1 MTEQRQKIF
10 TQLGFRIGMN
20 VSHSAFILMLDNLRV
35 LLANIS
41 PQATRT
47 EYVSAAVDSNVLGNP
62 TRNAREAARQAK
74 ESTHV

>member
-1 MTEQRQKIF
+1 MTEQRQKIL
-10 TQLGFRIGMN
+10 TQLGFRFGMN
-20 VSHSAFILMLDNLRV
+20 GSHSAFTLMLDNLRV

-47 EYVSAAVDSNVLGNP
+47 EYVSAVVDSNVLGNP
-62 TRNAREAARQAK
+62 TRKAREAARQAK